1 MRHAWA
7 QAFCCGPDFSHGFE
21 HGPPWRAMGE
31 LWGLFDEWM
40 ESLEDEIVAF
50 ARERGTVKADD
61 VAERFKISRR
71 TARTLLRRLQRTG
84 RVESQGFTARG
95 GD

>member
-1 MRHAWA
+1 
-7 QAFCCGPDFSHGFE
+7 
-21 HGPPWRAMGE
+21 MGE
-31 LWGLFDEWM
+31 MWGLFDEWM

>member
-1 MRHAWA
+1 
-7 QAFCCGPDFSHGFE
+7 
-21 HGPPWRAMGE
+21 MGE